1 MMKSQSVSIVH
12 PRNDGELCQN
22 ACGFY
27 GNKIWNGFCSKCYR
41 EVYQEAKQIQKTYD
55 EKP

>member
-12 PRNDGELCQN
+12 PRTDGELCQN